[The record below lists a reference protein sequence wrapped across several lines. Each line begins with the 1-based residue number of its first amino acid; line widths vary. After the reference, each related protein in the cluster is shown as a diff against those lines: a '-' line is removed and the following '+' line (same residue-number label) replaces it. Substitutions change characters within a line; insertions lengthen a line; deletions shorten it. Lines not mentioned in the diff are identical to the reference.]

1 MKIGY
6 FNTEFPY
13 KNPIT
18 GEMIRDYAY
27 GGVENVTY
35 NLAVQMAKRGHQV
48 YIFTSS
54 IDSKESIEEYE
65 DITIYR
71 YKKSFTIGSAP
82 ISIDILYKPL
92 KLGVDLDIVHAQVGN
107 LPAPLTAYR
116 YAKKRKTPF
125 IVTYHEDS
133 MVGFG
138 SLARK
143 LGLFLCNHYFT
154 DKLLSTADV
163 ILTPSRYYIDKSKF
177 LKKYKNKVKA
187 IPNGINLGDFEVPYS
202 KERCRKKLNLPMNK
216 KIILF
221 CGSLTQ
227 RKAPHIL
234 IKAMKKVVIDIPDSY
249 LVFVGDGMMREEL
262 GMAARKLK
270 VNRNVKFAGFVEEN
284 FKPFYYKSSDVFVLP
299 SYSEGFGIVLL
310 EASACGLPLVVSDL
324 EVFRSIVEEGVNG
337 LFSKTG
343 EDEDIAKKL
352 IYLLKNGD
360 IREKM
365 GEAAKKKVEEFPWE
379 RVAEETEKVYND
391 VITSNKSGT

>member
-1 MKIGY
+1 MGGVTLKIGY

-18 GEMIRDYAY
+18 GKIIKDYVY

-54 IDSKESIEEYE
+54 IDSKESVEEYD

-92 KLGVDLDIVHAQVGN
+92 KLGVDLDIVHAQFGN

-116 YAKKRKTPF
+116 YAKKRKTHF

-133 MVGFG
+133 MVEFG

-143 LGLFLCNHYFT
+143 LSLFLCNHYFT
-154 DKLLSTADV
+154 DKLLSAADV
-163 ILTPSRYYIDKSKF
+163 ILTPSRYYIDESKF
-177 LKKYKNKVKA
+177 LKKYKNKINA
-187 IPNGINLGDFEVPYS
+187 IPNGINLEEFDIPYS
-202 KERCRKKLNLPMNK
+202 KEECRSKLNLPHNK

-221 CGSLTQ
+221 IGSLTP
-227 RKAPHIL
+227 RKALRIL
-234 IKAMKKVVIDIPDSY
+234 VKAMKKVVKEIPNAY
-249 LVFVGDGMMREEL
+249 LVFVGGGTMRQEL
-262 GMAARKLK
+262 EAMAIKQK
-270 VNRNVKFAGFVEEN
+270 INQSVKFAGFVEDDL
-284 FKPFYYKSSDVFVLP
+284 KPLYYKSSDLFVLP
-299 SYSEGFGIVLL
+299 SFSEGFGIVLL

-324 EVFRSIVEEGVNG
+324 VVFKTIVEEGYNG
-337 LFSKTG
+337 LSAKVG
-343 EDEDIAKKL
+343 DENDLADTI
-352 IYLLKNGD
+352 IYLLENED

-365 GEAAKKKVEEFPWE
+365 GKNGRKKVEDYSWE
-379 RVAEETEKVYND
+379 RIAGETEKVYEGL
-391 VITSNKSGT
+391 V